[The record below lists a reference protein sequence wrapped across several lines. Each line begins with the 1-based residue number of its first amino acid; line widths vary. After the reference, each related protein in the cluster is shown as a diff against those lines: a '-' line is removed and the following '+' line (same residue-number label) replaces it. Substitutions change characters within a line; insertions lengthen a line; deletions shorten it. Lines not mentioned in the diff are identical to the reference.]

1 MYYVRICAA
10 IVFCACISFREGLYY
25 KGCEPRCIYVLIH
38 ASCVLQTASK
48 KCQLLAMPFQHLKK
62 QVEEEVRLR
71 RATGAKLFLLTLL
84 VLTVVCIAQFIC
96 MSETTLL

>member
-1 MYYVRICAA
+1 MYQ
-10 IVFCACISFREGLYY
+10 FHEGLYY
-25 KGCEPRCIYVLIH
+25 KGCVPRCTYLLICV
-38 ASCVLQTASK
+38 SCVLQTASK

-71 RATGAKLFLLTLL
+71 RATNAKLFLLTLL
-84 VLTVVCIAQFIC
+84 VLTVVCIAQVFC